1 MQDDRFSPS
10 PPAAASLAAIT
21 ADAPPAHDRPAG
33 LPPRVARLVERAQR
47 WSDRREFAAAE
58 QCMRE
63 AVAIAPANAEVL
75 RLLAAALQGQGR
87 QGEAIALLRR
97 AAELQPGDPLI
108 DNNLGSA
115 LGELGEFEA
124 ALQAFRRATD
134 AAPGLAASWFNL
146 GQAHD
151 ALMQT
156 AAAEAA
162 FSRALAIDASHAEAR
177 VLRAGTLR
185 TMGRIDE
192 AAGEFRSVLAARPGS
207 VEAWAGLV
215 GLESGQLDAEELR
228 KLESLLQRAHG
239 DARSRA
245 MLGFACA
252 LALEAHGRYDEAFRV
267 VCEANAAKRARS
279 NWDAAAFS
287 RIMRDIATAFS
298 EPVSATDDASLGTGI
313 IFLVGMPRSGSTL
326 AEQILSSHPDVSGAG
341 EIGDLAALIREEST
355 RRGADFPAWIVDAT
369 PEDWTRL
376 GRSYLQRIAHLRD
389 GKQWL
394 TDKAL
399 QNWQLVGVIRAMLPG
414 ARVIDCRRDP
424 VETCWSCFKHD
435 FGDNVPFTN
444 DLDDLAAYWHDYDR
458 LMRFWQ
464 ERHPSFA
471 WVQDYEALV
480 ADPERCISAL
490 LDHCGLAF
498 DERCLRF
505 HQVER
510 EVRTMSA
517 AQVRAPLRNDTAR
530 THRYGRHLDPLR
542 RALAHSG
549 ASAPE

>member
-1 MQDDRFSPS
+1 MQDDRLPAPS
-10 PPAAASLAAIT
+10 PAAGSPAAVVAGTARAHDLPASL
-21 ADAPPAHDRPAG
+21 
-33 LPPRVARLVERAQR
+33 PRRAARLIERAQR
-47 WSDRREFAAAE
+47 WLDRREFEAAE

-63 AVAIAPANAEVL
+63 ATRIAPGHAGVL
-75 RLLAAALQGQGR
+75 RMQAAALQGQR
-87 QGEAIALLRR
+87 RHGEAIALLRR

-124 ALQAFRRATD
+124 ALQAFRRASD

-146 GQAHD
+146 GMAHD

-162 FSRALAIDASHAEAR
+162 FARALAIEPKHGEAR

-185 TMGRIDE
+185 TMGRIEE
-192 AAGEFRSVLAARPGS
+192 AAREYRAVLAAHPAS
-207 VEAWAGLV
+207 ADAWSGLV
-215 GLESGQLDAEELR
+215 GLKADPLDAD
-228 KLESLLQRAHG
+228 ESRRLQAAYETAAGNERA
-239 DARSRA
+239 RT
-245 MLGFACA
+245 MLGFAQA
-252 LALEAHGRYDEAFRV
+252 QSLEAQGRYDEAFAI
-267 VCEANAAKRARS
+267 VCEANATKRARS

-287 RIMRDIATAFS
+287 RIMRDIANAFA
-298 EPVSATDDASLGTGI
+298 EPAAATEDASLGTGI
-313 IFLVGMPRSGSTL
+313 VFLVGMPRSGSTL

-355 RRGADFPAWIVDAT
+355 RRGTDFPAWIRDAGAQ
-369 PEDWTRL
+369 DWTRL
-376 GRSYLQRIAHLRD
+376 GRAYVERTAHLLD
-389 GKQWL
+389 GKRCL

-399 QNWQLVGVIRAMLPG
+399 QNWQLVGVIRAMLPA

-444 DLDDLAAYWHDYDR
+444 DLDDLVAYWHDYED
-458 LMRFWQ
+458 LMDSWN
-464 ERHPSFA
+464 ERYPGFV

-480 ADPERCISAL
+480 ADPDRRIAAL
-490 LDHCGLAF
+490 LEHCGLAL

-505 HQVER
+505 NEVER
-510 EVRTMSA
+510 DVRTMSA
-517 AQVRAPLRNDTAR
+517 GQVRAPLRRDTAR
-530 THRYGRHLDPLR
+530 THLYGRHLDPLR
-542 RALAHSG
+542 RVLARPRAG
-549 ASAPE
+549 PPE